1 MKQRLRL
8 WFGPP
13 ILLILIFMLAAC
25 GSSGPSQA
33 EYNSLNEKVAGLEQQ
48 LAELEKDLEGM
59 KSNVAAASVD
69 VPEGE
74 DTAALTPVVEVPTG
88 KGDGV
93 LITLAQYEKTE
104 VGMTYKEVAEI
115 LGGDGEAVSEAEDM
129 VIYSYQGA
137 GDFGANAVFS
147 FHKGKLLTKAQAGLE

>member
-1 MKQRLRL
+1 M
-8 WFGPP
+8 
-13 ILLILIFMLAAC
+13 ILIFMLAAC

-59 KSNVAAASVD
+59 KSNAAAASVD

-115 LGGDGEAVSEAEDM
+115 
-129 VIYSYQGA
+129 
-137 GDFGANAVFS
+137 
-147 FHKGKLLTKAQAGLE
+147 